1 MSNSSPQGRRRLPR
15 ADRRPRQPRPAGPA
29 VFGSILVA
37 AIIAALYGANVLG
50 LFELDPQSPF
60 AISTGT
66 TVVPAPTI
74 EEVHKGPSNAAV
86 QALAEN
92 TAMTTLGQNHFYDA
106 EPVIAAGAEYRSYCS
121 TDDSG
126 HRTLGCFSA
135 GRIYIF
141 AVTEPAL
148 AGTQEVTAAHEML
161 HAAWQGLPQA
171 DRDALEPALLAAYT
185 VARSDERVERDVAA
199 SIESYGA
206 SDVGDPIMI
215 NELHSILGTTVAGLD
230 EQLEQHYSLYFS
242 DRTAVLS
249 QDTSARARFVELEA
263 IVADLKSQSETRDAE
278 IATAR
283 AAFTAAEANYVV
295 ASNEY
300 AALVAIPLSTRNE
313 VDTAN
318 AKAAEV
324 NELARV
330 TNALSE
336 DVNSLIPSGNEIVAQ
351 WNTNADEYNR
361 LQGMLD
367 SSV

>member
-1 MSNSSPQGRRRLPR
+1 MSNRSPQRRKRLPR
-15 ADRRPRQPRPAGPA
+15 ADRRPRQSHPAGPA
-29 VFGSILVA
+29 VLGSILVA
-37 AIIAALYGANVLG
+37 VVVAALYGANSLG

-60 AISTGT
+60 AISPDT
-66 TVVPAPTI
+66 TVVPAPVV
-74 EEVHKGPSNAAV
+74 EVVHKGPPNAEV

-92 TAMTTLGQNHFYDA
+92 TAMTTLAQNHFYDA
-106 EPVIAAGAEYRSYCS
+106 EPVIAAGTEYRSYCS
-121 TDDSG
+121 TDDSE

-161 HAAWQGLPQA
+161 HAAWHALSPV
-171 DRDALEPALLAAYT
+171 DRDAMEPALLAAYSL
-185 VARSDERVERDVAA
+185 ARADERVERDVAA

-206 SDVGDPIMI
+206 SDVSDPIMI
-215 NELHSILGTTVAGLD
+215 NELHSILGTTVATLD

-249 QDTSARARFVELEA
+249 QDTSSHARFVELDTA
-263 IVADLKSQSETRDAE
+263 IADLRSQSEKRDAE
-278 IATAR
+278 IAAAR
-283 AAFTAAEANYVV
+283 ADFTTAQDNYTV

-300 AALVAIPLSTRNE
+300 NALTAVPLTTNEE
-313 VDTAN
+313 VDAVN

-324 NELARV
+324 NNLARL
-330 TNALSE
+330 TNELSTQ
-336 DVNSLIPSGNEIVAQ
+336 VNSLITSGNEIVAQ
-351 WNTNADEYNR
+351 WNANADEYNR

-367 SSV
+367 STV